1 MQIAS
6 TIIDL
11 AWAWG
16 IAGAVTAAAFLTIG
30 MGRIDEDARGAWIFR
45 PLIAPGVMLLWP
57 LVLWRW
63 WVLETGRD
71 DWRLRHAPPR
81 RAHGR
86 LWLAFAILIPLVFA
100 TALAVRQ
107 DWPAGIEPQRL
118 DGGHG

>member
-45 PLIAPGVMLLWP
+45 PLIAPGVILLWP

-63 WVLETGRD
+63 WWLERAAEDRRGRSTL
-71 DWRLRHAPPR
+71 WAMPPR
-81 RAHGR
+81 LARSSRAKRVMTSQYGR
-86 LWLAFAILIPLVFA
+86 MTLCRP
-100 TALAVRQ
+100 R
-107 DWPAGIEPQRL
+107 R
-118 DGGHG
+118 